1 MHKKI
6 KENCIMIMCAG
17 YQASHQLYIFIAI
30 PASNNYMLIITQIEF
45 CNFSLKMK
53 AIQGDVKISAEASY

>member
-1 MHKKI
+1 
-6 KENCIMIMCAG
+6 MIMCAG
-17 YQASHQLYIFIAI
+17 YQASHQLYICITI

-53 AIQGDVKISAEASY
+53 AMQGDVKICAEASY

>member
-1 MHKKI
+1 VDQKI

-17 YQASHQLYIFIAI
+17 YQANHQLYTFIAV
-30 PASNNYMLIITQIEF
+30 PASNNYMLIIMQIEF

-53 AIQGDVKISAEASY
+53 TMQGDVKICAEASY